1 MSLFDRPSVKQLNV
15 GLTILRAVVGT
26 IFVAHGAQ
34 KLFVFGFAGVAGAF
48 DQMGIPAPGIAGP
61 LVALV
66 EFLGGFALIVG
77 LLTRLAAVGLAVT
90 MLGAILFVHLSGG
103 LFLPNGSEFALS
115 LLGAVTFLALAG
127 AGAYSLDAVI
137 GRQRAGA

>member
-1 MSLFDRPSVKQLNV
+1 MLP
-15 GLTILRAVVGT
+15 
-26 IFVAHGAQ
+26 H
-34 KLFVFGFAGVAGAF
+34 
-48 DQMGIPAPGIAGP
+48 
-61 LVALV
+61 
-66 EFLGGFALIVG
+66 FLGGLALILG
-77 LLTRLAAVGLAVT
+77 LLTRVAAAGLAVT
-90 MLGAILFVHLSGG
+90 MLGAILFVHLSAG